1 MTENKAQKPAF
12 VGVDWGTSSFRA
24 WLMSAAGHVLS
35 ESKSSEGM
43 LHCAENGF
51 ATALAEHL
59 EKLNAPTGLPV
70 LICGMAGARQ
80 GWVEAPYCKTP
91 TVLDSLHLGSVA
103 APFEADVRILPG
115 LAQAD
120 ENRPDVMRGEET
132 QLLGA
137 IDSDFSGLVCI
148 PGTHSKWV
156 RISRGAVKSFTTY
169 MTGEL
174 FSILSSHSI
183 LKHAV
188 DRENEGALK
197 SSAFF
202 TGVEKG
208 LENPKSL
215 TSSLF
220 GLRASQLLG
229 FSERADGIDG
239 LSGLLIGVEIADAV
253 EDVTKNEALIL
264 IGSGRLASLYAKAMR
279 HAGYEPVSMDA
290 EAASRD
296 GLHKAACNLWNK
308 DK

>member
-1 MTENKAQKPAF
+1 MMANEQTKPAF
-12 VGVDWGTSSFRA
+12 VGVDWGTSSFRV
-24 WLMSAAGHVLS
+24 WLINSAGDVLA
-35 ESKSSEGM
+35 ESRSSEGM
-43 LHCAENGF
+43 LHCADNGF
-51 ATALAEHL
+51 APVLAAHL
-59 EKLNAPTGLPV
+59 VKLNAPAGLPV

-80 GWVEAPYCKTP
+80 GWVEAPYLQTP
-91 TVLDSLHLGSVA
+91 TALDRLHLGSVT

-137 IDSDFSGLVCI
+137 IGHDFSGLVCI

-156 RISRGAVKSFTTY
+156 RIEAGTVKSFTTY

-174 FSILSSHSI
+174 FSVLSSHSI

-188 DRENEGALK
+188 DQENEAAQKDG
-197 SSAFF
+197 AFF
-202 TGVEKG
+202 AGVQKG
-208 LENPKSL
+208 LENPNSL

-229 FSERADGIDG
+229 FGERAQGMDW

-253 EDVTKNEALIL
+253 QNLSKNEPLVL
-264 IGSGRLASLYAKAMR
+264 IGSGRLASLYAKAMQ
-279 HAGYEPVSMDA
+279 HAEYQPLSMDA
-290 EAASRD
+290 EAASCD
-296 GLHKAACNLWNK
+296 GLYKAARSLWNL
-308 DK
+308 D